1 MPCTA
6 RGELRAIV
14 FRRRPVRGRRVGG
27 RSNGSRFRRSA
38 RPASCIGQCREC
50 ARLVS
55 CTLSRRAPYPR
66 VALCSQTLVHH
77 ATLLTNSRSRR
88 SLPAGQLP
96 RPLAGRSSIF
106 RCRGTHTGPTAGGL
120 RPRLPGVP
128 AFLKLRLGFL
138 WGRHAI
144 RACHRTVDGH
154 RPEPAQTVGTAARF
168 VDAADT
174 FLVDGIEMS
183 NFVHP
188 SWFEPFKHPAGTKY
202 DHLGLLKKP
211 RLIGT
216 RTAFARGS
224 DSAAAPVRPSSTE
237 ASVAYR
243 KNEISNSTGS

>member
-1 MPCTA
+1 MAAASAVEVTGLGFVDQLAQQAASANAEGAHDRCHAPLVAALLTP
-6 RGELRAIV
+6 ELLYA
-14 FRRRPVRGRRVGG
+14 
-27 RSNGSRFRRSA
+27 A
-38 RPASCIGQCREC
+38 KH
-50 ARLVS
+50 
-55 CTLSRRAPYPR
+55 LSI
-66 VALCSQTLVHH
+66 H

-88 SLPAGQLP
+88 SLPAGLLP

-138 WGRHAI
+138 WGRNDPT
-144 RACHRTVDGH
+144 CHRTVDGH

-188 SWFEPFKHPAGTKY
+188 SWFELFKHPAG
-202 DHLGLLKKP
+202 H
-211 RLIGT
+211 
-216 RTAFARGS
+216 
-224 DSAAAPVRPSSTE
+224 
-237 ASVAYR
+237 
-243 KNEISNSTGS
+243 EI

>member
-1 MPCTA
+1 MAAASAVEVTGLGFVDQLAQQAASANAESAHDWCHAPLVAALLTPELLYAAKHLSITPRSSRTRDPGALCPPGCCRVLL
-6 RGELRAIV
+6 RGAPPSFAAGGPI
-14 FRRRPVRGRRVGG
+14 PDPQRVG
-27 RSNGSRFRRSA
+27 FA
-38 RPASCIGQCREC
+38 HAFQAS
-50 ARLVS
+50 
-55 CTLSRRAPYPR
+55 
-66 VALCSQTLVHH
+66 
-77 ATLLTNSRSRR
+77 
-88 SLPAGQLP
+88 QL
-96 RPLAGRSSIF
+96 
-106 RCRGTHTGPTAGGL
+106 
-120 RPRLPGVP
+120 
-128 AFLKLRLGFL
+128 FLKLRLGFL

-224 DSAAAPVRPSSTE
+224 KFSRSPGAAFEHRGERGLPEKRDKQLDRIV
-237 ASVAYR
+237 
-243 KNEISNSTGS
+243 TGPHHALHNIADCGE